1 MSHSRSGLK
10 QSDSAVLRHIRRYR
24 FGIPEFLARDLPD
37 HPVDL
42 TLGRLARRR
51 GLRQELHSS
60 GLTYFRVIGDRLPSD
75 VALIRA
81 FGIMDFCCGQSP
93 RRPLIDHKELQQYFP
108 TLFRHGLPS
117 AHYLTS
123 VDGQTRLGHVRVD
136 AVPSRID
143 RIVSRTCQLI
153 DRYRSQPG
161 FRELIASHQ
170 FEMTWVVATEQK
182 ANRLRP
188 ALAALSTS
196 GAMVRVHVVPA
207 LIELISPIGSSGQNR
222 AEHQALPAA
231 TSMAARPSH
240 HSRP

>member
-51 GLRQELHSS
+51 CIRQELHSS
-60 GLTYFRVIGDRLPSD
+60 GLAYFRVTDDRMASD
-75 VALIRA
+75 VALTRA
-81 FGIMDFCCGQSP
+81 FGVMDFCCGQTP
-93 RRPLIDHKELQQYFP
+93 KRPLIDHSELQQYFP
-108 TLFRHGLPS
+108 ELYRHGLPGT
-117 AHYLTS
+117 HYMS
-123 VDGQTRLGHVRVD
+123 VMNGQPRLGHVRVD

-153 DRYRSQPG
+153 ERYQKQLG
-161 FRELIASHQ
+161 FRELMASRQ
-170 FEMTWVVATEQK
+170 FEITYVVATEQK

-207 LIELISPIGSSGQNR
+207 LIELVLPIGSSGQNR
-222 AEHQALPAA
+222 AGHRTPAA
-231 TSMAARPSH
+231 PSMAARPSH

>member
-1 MSHSRSGLK
+1 MSPSTISQK
-10 QSDSAVLRHIRRYR
+10 KSDSAILRHIRRYR
-24 FGIPEFLARDLPD
+24 FGVPEFLARDLPE

-51 GLRQELHSS
+51 CIRQELHSS
-60 GLTYFRVIGDRLPSD
+60 GLTYFRVMGDRMASD
-75 VALIRA
+75 VALTRA

-93 RRPLIDHKELQQYFP
+93 KRPLIDHCELQQYFP

-136 AVPSRID
+136 AVTSRID
-143 RIVSRTCQLI
+143 RILSRTCQLI

-161 FRELIASHQ
+161 FRELMASHQ
-170 FEMTWVVATEQK
+170 FEMTWVVAMEQK

-196 GAMVRVHVVPA
+196 GAIIRVHFVPA
-207 LIELISPIGSSGQNR
+207 LIELISPIESSSDNR
-222 AEHQALPAA
+222 PDQP
-231 TSMAARPSH
+231 TTPSMAARPTH